1 MTKEEL
7 LQGYRTYFGAN
18 FNEAEVEALI
28 NMADQNSDGGISY
41 SEFMMT
47 SVNREK
53 FLTMEK
59 LEGIFNEID
68 IDHNHML
75 TFDELNSFFGRSESL
90 P

>member
-1 MTKEEL
+1 
-7 LQGYRTYFGAN
+7 
-18 FNEAEVEALI
+18 
-28 NMADQNSDGGISY
+28 MADQNNDGGISY

-53 FLTMEK
+53 FLAMEK

-90 P
+90 PQDALLQAFQDVDSEGQGQITFS

>member
-1 MTKEEL
+1 
-7 LQGYRTYFGAN
+7 
-18 FNEAEVEALI
+18 
-28 NMADQNSDGGISY
+28 
-41 SEFMMT
+41 MMT

>member
-1 MTKEEL
+1 
-7 LQGYRTYFGAN
+7 
-18 FNEAEVEALI
+18 
-28 NMADQNSDGGISY
+28 MADQNNDGGISY

-47 SVNREK
+47 SVNRDK
-53 FLTMEK
+53 FLAMEK

-90 P
+90 PQDALLQAFQDVDSEGQGQITFS